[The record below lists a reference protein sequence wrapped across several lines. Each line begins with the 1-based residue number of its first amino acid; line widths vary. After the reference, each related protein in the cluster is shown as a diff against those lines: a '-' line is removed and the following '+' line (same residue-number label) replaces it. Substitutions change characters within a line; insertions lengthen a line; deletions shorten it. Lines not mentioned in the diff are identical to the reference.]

1 MANITNIIFNLRDQT
16 TVQTS
21 QFRNYDTLA
30 WALKKMSEE
39 LRQYEFNAV
48 YLKPEKATKLLVEL
62 ANYFDEI
69 QVFGDAF
76 NEDGVIISASWDAH
90 VIVESAKNGEKY
102 VQSDALITL
111 MDIDCSVNMLNFHM
125 DNDEN
130 ISLFT
135 ITEEENEE

>member
-1 MANITNIIFNLRDQT
+1 MANITNIIFDLKNQE

-30 WALKKMSEE
+30 WTLKRMSEE
-39 LRQYEFNAV
+39 LRQDEFNAV
-48 YLKPEKATKLLVEL
+48 YLKPEKASKLLVEL
-62 ANYFDEI
+62 TNYFDEI

-76 NEDGVIISASWDAH
+76 NEEGTIITVPWDEE
-90 VIVESAKNGEKY
+90 VSVESSKNGEKY

-111 MDIDCSVNMLNFHM
+111 MDIDCSVNMSNFHM

>member
-1 MANITNIIFNLRDQT
+1 MANITNIIFDLRDQN

-30 WALKKMSEE
+30 WTLKRMSEE
-39 LRQYEFNAV
+39 LRRDEFNTI
-48 YLKPEKATKLLVEL
+48 YLKPEKVTKLLVEL
-62 ANYFDEI
+62 SNYFDEI

-76 NEDGVIISASWDAH
+76 NKDGVIITTSWDGEVA
-90 VIVESAKNGEKY
+90 VESAKNGEKY
-102 VQSDALITL
+102 IKSCALVTL
-111 MDIDCSVNMLNFHM
+111 MDEDCSINMLNFHK